1 MPESPICN
9 SGNRN
14 GCFRGNGSVSYSIG
28 QTAYFYKGA
37 GNQVLEGV
45 QQPYEIT
52 TLSTREKVTSDLK
65 DILLYPNPFKDYLYL
80 DFTTNNFKGA
90 EYQLFDAQGKLI
102 RKDVILQPKSEL
114 NFSDIPSAMYI
125 IKINQHGENL
135 KTFKIIKNNHHEK
148 NIINVLDSVRPLYG
162 AFTGS

>member
-1 MPESPICN
+1 MKKTSIYSLILLAFSFSCLKAQ
-9 SGNRN
+9 SAILATGMDASD
-14 GCFRGNGSVSYSIG
+14 GSGSVSYSIG
-28 QTAYFYKGA
+28 QGAYLYKGA
-37 GNQVLEGV
+37 ANEVLEGV
-45 QQPYEIT
+45 QQPYEIV
-52 TLSTREKVTSDLK
+52 TLTTREAVTSDLK

-102 RKDVILQPKSEL
+102 RKNVISQSKSEL

-135 KTFKIIKNNHHEK
+135 KTFKIIKK
-148 NIINVLDSVRPLYG
+148 
-162 AFTGS
+162 